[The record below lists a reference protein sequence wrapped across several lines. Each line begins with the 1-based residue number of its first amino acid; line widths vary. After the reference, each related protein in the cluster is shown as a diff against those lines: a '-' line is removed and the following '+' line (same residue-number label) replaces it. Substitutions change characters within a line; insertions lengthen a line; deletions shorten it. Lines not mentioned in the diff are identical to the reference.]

1 MAMLAHGERV
11 VFYGDSPFYTDRL
24 NFPDGVNLMA
34 NTSVLAISLPLAPVT
49 HEFGPAVSFAVMLTV
64 ALAGTAGAWWWLL
77 SRHLVESRVAAF
89 AGGLWIGFAPG
100 FVLHTNGQ
108 PNLACGF
115 VVPFIVWQV
124 IRLREPGRRWRG
136 GALLGVLI
144 AVQAFVGEEFLL
156 LLAITLG
163 FVAFFFAFSRPPV
176 RDFLA
181 GLLVAAGVAGVLLA
195 YPLYWQFFGPG
206 HYSGLPFRPDLYATP
221 LGSIVAYPR
230 GVLAGNDAI
239 AKRVG
244 GGSLTED
251 ATLWG
256 PGACLMLLV
265 SMALLWRSVAARS
278 VALAGLVLLVMS
290 FGSRLRITKA
300 TSIGP
305 APLGWLD
312 RLPVFDLVST
322 SRYALATT
330 TIVGVL
336 FALAGDRVRRCS
348 RLWRGAFWG
357 GMAVAM
363 VPLFPLPLHTRPAPP
378 TPAFFADG
386 NWRSY
391 VPDGRSVVI
400 VPLPAMVTG
409 RDGMRIAALNHLD
422 FPVPRGYFLGPKDP
436 PRDNSGSWS
445 PPARYTVL
453 LLDGIRRTGRVPVL
467 IGGERQAVL
476 SDLRYWRAAIVVLL
490 PAAPHRAAVRR
501 VLISVLGPPSAVGG
515 VELWR
520 VPAEA

>member
-1 MAMLAHGERV
+1 M
-11 VFYGDSPFYTDRL
+11 
-24 NFPDGVNLMA
+24 
-34 NTSVLAISLPLAPVT
+34 
-49 HEFGPAVSFAVMLTV
+49 
-64 ALAGTAGAWWWLL
+64 

-256 PGACLMLLV
+256 PAPASCSWFRWRCCGGRWRLGR
-265 SMALLWRSVAARS
+265 WRSPVLSCWSCHSAAGCGSPRPPRS
-278 VALAGLVLLVMS
+278 D
-290 FGSRLRITKA
+290 RLRSAGWTGFPC
-300 TSIGP
+300 SI
-305 APLGWLD
+305 W
-312 RLPVFDLVST
+312 
-322 SRYALATT
+322 
-330 TIVGVL
+330 
-336 FALAGDRVRRCS
+336 
-348 RLWRGAFWG
+348 
-357 GMAVAM
+357 
-363 VPLFPLPLHTRPAPP
+363 
-378 TPAFFADG
+378 
-386 NWRSY
+386 
-391 VPDGRSVVI
+391 
-400 VPLPAMVTG
+400 
-409 RDGMRIAALNHLD
+409 
-422 FPVPRGYFLGPKDP
+422 
-436 PRDNSGSWS
+436 
-445 PPARYTVL
+445 
-453 LLDGIRRTGRVPVL
+453 
-467 IGGERQAVL
+467 
-476 SDLRYWRAAIVVLL
+476 
-490 PAAPHRAAVRR
+490 
-501 VLISVLGPPSAVGG
+501 
-515 VELWR
+515 
-520 VPAEA
+520 